1 MGACAPC
8 CVWALNDVRGSPRW
22 LRWMSL
28 IFSATSSERRIA
40 EGEPTFAFVS
50 TERRNALIIMR

>member
-28 IFSATSSERRIA
+28 IFSATSSERRMA
-40 EGEPTFAFVS
+40 EANLRSPLFRPSEET
-50 TERRNALIIMR
+50 R